1 MKFFLN
7 KNKTVLRV
15 SFIALVAVSLIGA
28 SFFIIPSKPVSAED
42 DISNLN
48 NQVEDRR
55 REIDDLQKEIDAY
68 KQKIAAK
75 QKEAR
80 SLRNQ
85 LAIIENEV
93 AKLGLD
99 IQATEKKIQQTN
111 LEIQA
116 LNIRIKQQEQRIAE
130 QKGWLSEYIRLI
142 YQEDQVSY
150 LEVMLLNDSF
160 SQFFDYF
167 EQTQK
172 IHSDLNDALNKLKS
186 SQQEL
191 ESQQAELETQKAA
204 EEELK
209 TQLTKQ
215 RDELDEKST
224 AQSVV
229 LVQTRLNEQQYQ
241 NYVNQLQLEQQ
252 QINAEIFTLE
262 KKIRAELE
270 SRENAQRFKD
280 FGPARLTWP
289 VDPGRGISAYFHDP
303 DYPFRYI
310 FEHPAIDVRVPQ
322 GTAIAAPEAG
332 YVGKVKFAGD
342 KSYAYIML
350 IHTDGISTVYGH
362 VSGVNVKEDEFVT
375 KGQIIGKTGG
385 LPGSVGSGNLSTGAH
400 LHFEV
405 RLNGIPVNP
414 LEYLPAL

>member
-1 MKFFLN
+1 MRTFLN
-7 KNKTVLRV
+7 KNKIVLRV
-15 SFIALVAVSLIGA
+15 SFIALTLVSLIGA
-28 SFFIIPSKPVSAED
+28 SFFVIPSKPAAAED
-42 DISNLN
+42 DISGLN

-75 QKEAR
+75 QKETR

-116 LNIRIKQQEQRIAE
+116 LNIRIKRQEERIAE
-130 QKGWLSEYIRLI
+130 QKGWISEYIRLI
-142 YQEDQVSY
+142 YQQDQVSY

-167 EQTQK
+167 EQTEK
-172 IHSDLNDALNKLKS
+172 IHSDLNDALGELKNS
-186 SQQEL
+186 RQEL
-191 ESQQAELETQKAA
+191 ENRQAELETQKAT

-229 LVQTRLNEQQYQ
+229 LVQTKLSEQQYQ

-262 KKIRAELE
+262 KKIRTELE
-270 SRENAQRFKD
+270 SREKAQRFRD
-280 FGPARLTWP
+280 FGPARLAWP
-289 VDPGRGISAYFHDP
+289 VDPSRGISAYFHDP

-362 VSGVNVKEDEFVT
+362 VSGVSVKEDEFVT
-375 KGQIIGKTGG
+375 KGQVIGKTGG